1 MGFDAIVADM
11 ASEAAM
17 RDSAR
22 GPKTDAA
29 INTCLSKSRF

>member
-1 MGFDAIVADM
+1 MGFDAIVAER
-11 ASEAAM
+11 ASEASM
-17 RDSAR
+17 RDSDR